1 MTRDT
6 SHDVIHEKSLFYY
19 GRPYH
24 VLVDTLMKPHRAA
37 IAELIPERSSVLDVG
52 CGTGELSLLLR
63 RTKGCSVV
71 GVDVS
76 ARMLDFA
83 RRRNPFPDVEFLERD
98 ASSLGSFGD
107 RRFDYAILCQVLHEL
122 PRGKEV
128 AAIAEAMR
136 VVGQVALLDYHSPL
150 PTNPFG
156 LVPRLL
162 EATIGL
168 DHHQQFESFIAAGG
182 LLGLV
187 EEAGFSVSI
196 RRKLLVQGGGNDL
209 VVLSSKPEAAT
220 LATS

>member
-1 MTRDT
+1 MIY
-6 SHDVIHEKSLFYY
+6 DVVHEKSLFYY

-24 VLVDTLMKPHRAA
+24 VLIDTLMKPHRTA
-37 IAELIPERSSVLDVG
+37 IAELIPERSAVLDVG

-63 RTKGCSVV
+63 RTKGCTVV

-83 RRRNPFPDVEFLERD
+83 RHRNPFPDVEFLRRD

-107 RRFDYAILCQVLHEL
+107 RHFDYAVLCQVLHEL
-122 PRGKEV
+122 PRDKAM

-136 VVGQVALLDYHSPL
+136 VVDQVALLDYHSPL
-150 PTNPFG
+150 PNNPFG

-168 DHHQQFESFIAAGG
+168 DHHPQFESFVAGG
-182 LLGLV
+182 GLIGLV
-187 EEAGFSVSI
+187 EEAGFSASV
-196 RRKLLVQGGGNDL
+196 RRKLLVEGGGNDL
-209 VVLSSKPEAAT
+209 VVLSASPEGTT
-220 LATS
+220 LATN